1 MAASGI
7 SITLLQ
13 IEPFD
18 LAVRFETGNEISTSL
33 ESILAYI
40 RNLIVLKKIIN
51 EVITW
56 EKATHV
62 LPATD
67 ATEIVPIVY

>member
-18 LAVRFETGNEISTSL
+18 LAVRFETGNEISPSL
-33 ESILAYI
+33 ESILAYV

-51 EVITW
+51 EVIT
-56 EKATHV
+56 
-62 LPATD
+62 
-67 ATEIVPIVY
+67 